1 LQQAGVRRDEARAA
15 AARLVKERR
24 RLHKRFGP
32 DLDVRPLIVPA
43 PGGRVTTVLVWR
55 RPADLDPTL
64 EDVADSMMVD
74 SMAKHVFD
82 PGAVLSAIRAE
93 FP

>member
-1 LQQAGVRRDEARAA
+1 
-15 AARLVKERR
+15 
-24 RLHKRFGP
+24 
-32 DLDVRPLIVPA
+32 
-43 PGGRVTTVLVWR
+43 
-55 RPADLDPTL
+55 
-64 EDVADSMMVD
+64 VADSMMVD